1 MKNVAI
7 MRKLMMVIGAF
18 VVFILTIVAAT
29 FHVVS
34 QQSDD
39 ARLIDIAARQRT
51 LSLAVVGDFAALRA
65 GLESESSTTDARKAL
80 AGKVE
85 LFSRSL
91 SALSNGGQVPDSE
104 GAVITLPPPSAA
116 VHAHLQKVHELWS
129 KFEAAAKV
137 VLADK
142 VDVTSTAYYAA
153 ADDVGA
159 VKNSLFEESNT
170 ATLMLMQESLA
181 KKERS

>member
-18 VVFILTIVAAT
+18 VLFILTVVATT
-29 FHVVS
+29 FHVVR

-39 ARLIDIAARQRT
+39 ARLIDVAARQRT

-80 AGKVE
+80 SGKVE

-91 SALSNGGQVPDSE
+91 SALSNGGEVPDSE

-129 KFEAAAKV
+129 KFEAAARI

-142 VDVTSTAYYAA
+142 VDVTSTAYYTVGLIL
-153 ADDVGA
+153 DYCKLSNYLSDVIEVQIG
-159 VKNSLFEESNT
+159 SG
-170 ATLMLMQESLA
+170 
-181 KKERS
+181 

>member
-1 MKNVAI
+1 MKMSAMKNIAI
-7 MRKLMMVIGAF
+7 MHKLMMVIGAF
-18 VVFILTIVAAT
+18 VLFILTIVGAT
-29 FHVVS
+29 FYVVS
-34 QQSDD
+34 QQRDD
-39 ARLIDIAARQRT
+39 ARLIDVAARQRT

-65 GLESESSTTDARKAL
+65 GLESESSTTDARNAL
-80 AGKVE
+80 TGKVE
-85 LFSRSL
+85 LFSKSL

-116 VHAHLQKVHELWS
+116 VLARLQKVHELWS

-159 VKNSLFEESNT
+159 VKNSLNEESNK
-170 ATLMLMQESLA
+170 ATLMLMQE
-181 KKERS
+181 